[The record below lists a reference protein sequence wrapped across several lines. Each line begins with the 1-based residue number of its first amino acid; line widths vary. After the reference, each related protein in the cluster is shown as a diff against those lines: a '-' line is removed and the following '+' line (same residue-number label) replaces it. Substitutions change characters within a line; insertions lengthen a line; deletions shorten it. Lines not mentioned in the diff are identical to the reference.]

1 MSDISCKQFFN
12 LEGEGDEKSYTFY
25 ERMVWRFVVLVI
37 FWLFF
42 YAFNII
48 IAGKKHGVAILHDPI
63 IIFLLISFGVMLIW
77 SFFEACKALVKETS
91 KEIER
96 ISKEWK

>member
-1 MSDISCKQFFN
+1 MKRVI
-12 LEGEGDEKSYTFY
+12 
-25 ERMVWRFVVLVI
+25 RFMKEWYGGLL
-37 FWLFF
+37 FWLYSGCFF